1 MTLKKI
7 VFVFLPVLWSLLII
21 INPALGFLGGNKVLK
36 SRRPFNYIFQTVRG
50 LRSVTMFFLIVIN
63 IFLMIRLQ
71 EASKKEHSF

>member
-7 VFVFLPVLWSLLII
+7 VFVLLPVLWSLLII

-36 SRRPFNYIFQTVRG
+36 SRRPFNYIFETVRG

-63 IFLMIRLQ
+63 IFLMMGLK
-71 EASKKEHSF
+71 EASKKERSF